1 MSDGNIVVNL
11 ETVNAL
17 GEKVLEGSAEV
28 SQPITAYVF
37 TRQGSQ
43 EPGMGMDLY
52 NTSPAA
58 RAVWDGADE
67 HLRAVYGFSILEI
80 VKDNPNDKTVHFGG
94 INGQAIRQRYMDIPL
109 IRMAISQPF
118 PSSRTSTFVHPSIP
132 SVIRTVY
139 SSLHNSLR

>member
-67 HLRAVYGFSILEI
+67 HLRAVYGYPR
-80 VKDNPNDKTVHFGG
+80 NRQ
-94 INGQAIRQRYMDIPL
+94 GQPQ
-109 IRMAISQPF
+109 
-118 PSSRTSTFVHPSIP
+118 
-132 SVIRTVY
+132 
-139 SSLHNSLR
+139 